1 MKKIC
6 FLIIILVSYIVPVKA
21 KYVNLTPISSDD
33 SLKYVNVVTD
43 KLLVAATYENFYDAD
58 TKYYK
63 CGKLE
68 RIPKGLPKFTNVIYK
83 LVKVIVPIIL
93 VVMGMVDFLKAVVA
107 SDEKQM
113 DTNPKNFMRR
123 IGVAVLIYF
132 VMTSVQLLVK
142 VVGGNNQKSI
152 SSCFNCFINSE
163 KKCKA
168 YDYEFE
174 KIKDNGVSGGGS
186 GGGGGG
192 SW

>member
-1 MKKIC
+1 
-6 FLIIILVSYIVPVKA
+6 
-21 KYVNLTPISSDD
+21 
-33 SLKYVNVVTD
+33 
-43 KLLVAATYENFYDAD
+43 
-58 TKYYK
+58 
-63 CGKLE
+63 
-68 RIPKGLPKFTNVIYK
+68 
-83 LVKVIVPIIL
+83 
-93 VVMGMVDFLKAVVA
+93 
-107 SDEKQM
+107 M

-152 SSCFNCFINSE
+152 SSCFNCFINNE
-163 KKCKA
+163 NKCQT

>member
-1 MKKIC
+1 ML
-6 FLIIILVSYIVPVKA
+6 FRS
-21 KYVNLTPISSDD
+21 
-33 SLKYVNVVTD
+33 VVTD

-93 VVMGMVDFLKAVVA
+93 IVTGMIDFLKAVLA
-107 SDEKQM
+107 SDENQM

-152 SSCFNCFINSE
+152 SSCFNCFINNE
-163 KKCKA
+163 KKCKT

>member
-21 KYVNLTPISSDD
+21 KYVNLTPVSSDD

-113 DTNPKNFMRR
+113 SN
-123 IGVAVLIYF
+123 I
-132 VMTSVQLLVK
+132 
-142 VVGGNNQKSI
+142 
-152 SSCFNCFINSE
+152 
-163 KKCKA
+163 
-168 YDYEFE
+168 
-174 KIKDNGVSGGGS
+174 
-186 GGGGGG
+186 
-192 SW
+192 

>member
-1 MKKIC
+1 M
-6 FLIIILVSYIVPVKA
+6 
-21 KYVNLTPISSDD
+21 
-33 SLKYVNVVTD
+33 NVVTD

-68 RIPKGLPKFTNVIYK
+68 RKPKGLPKFTNVIYK

-93 VVMGMVDFLKAVVA
+93 VVRGMVDFLKAVVA

-163 KKCKA
+163 KKCQT

-186 GGGGGG
+186 GGGGGS